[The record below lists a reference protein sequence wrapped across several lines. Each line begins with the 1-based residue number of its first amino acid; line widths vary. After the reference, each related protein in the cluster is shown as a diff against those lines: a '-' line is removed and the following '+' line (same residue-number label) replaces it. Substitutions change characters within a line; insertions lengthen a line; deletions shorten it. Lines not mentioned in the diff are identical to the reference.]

1 MIESIQVKGFKA
13 VPYLETSELMKLHGG
28 KLSFSTTKPNVIV
41 GPNGTG
47 KSALVS
53 SLALRHLAFF
63 LDHSCLDGAFV
74 YSQDSE
80 PFWTQAT
87 RWGNQWTF
95 LEGLNCTGDSAAALY
110 YRPGHI
116 PGNETGYAHAMMMGY
131 MEQAREQSQLVRQKS
146 SGQVSRAL
154 QARLM
159 AALSGSDLPRE
170 YVPVNWRA
178 GFEPVDLESGRYSLG
193 SAEYKAEVLKVMF
206 LGKGSGV
213 PLILMDEPEQSLD
226 ALAEMR
232 LWSAITQADCSK
244 MQVIVATHSL
254 YPLLH
259 PEKFNLI
266 ETQPGYASQ
275 VIDLAQSTS
284 VL

>member
-1 MIESIQVKGFKA
+1 MIETVKVKGFKA
-13 VPYLETSELMKLHGG
+13 VPFLETSELMKLHGG
-28 KLSFSTTKPNVIV
+28 QLSFSATRPNVIV

-63 LDHSCLDGAFV
+63 LDHSCLDGGFIHDM
-74 YSQDSE
+74 DSE
-80 PFWTQAT
+80 VFWTRLST
-87 RWGNQWTF
+87 WGNRWAF
-95 LEGLNCTGDSAAALY
+95 LQGLDCTGDGAPALY

-116 PGNETGYAHAMMMGY
+116 PGNEVAYSHAMMMGY

-154 QARLM
+154 QVRLM
-159 AALSGSDLPRE
+159 AALAGTDLPQE
-170 YVPVNWRA
+170 YVPVNWRH
-178 GFEPVDLESGRYSLG
+178 GLKPVDLENGQQRMG
-193 SAEYKAEVLKVMF
+193 DSAYKAETLKEMF
-206 LGKGSGV
+206 LGKGPGV

-226 ALAEMR
+226 SLAEMQ
-232 LWSAITQADCSK
+232 LWRAIETADCTA

-259 PEKFNLI
+259 PEKFNII
-266 ETQPGYASQ
+266 EAHPGFAQQ
-275 VIDLAQSTS
+275 VLDLSKG
-284 VL
+284 L